1 MEINRNMLMMT
12 PREEADH
19 QRTHFQN
26 PQALNGLFVG
36 IYTSKTFL
44 SGGAGTW
51 QIRSKK
57 VDDETEKRLHF
68 HNPPAL
74 VRSENSNGS
83 ELLRRAVTQ
92 NNLKPRHDNREN
104 KSN

>member
-1 MEINRNMLMMT
+1 MLMMT
-12 PREEADH
+12 PREEADQ
-19 QRTHFQN
+19 QRLHFHN
-26 PQALNGLFVG
+26 PPALNGLFVG

-44 SGGAGTW
+44 RGGEAGTW

-74 VRSENSNGS
+74 DQKT
-83 ELLRRAVTQ
+83 AAAQ
-92 NNLKPRHDNREN
+92 NYPDVPLHKTT
-104 KSN
+104 

>member
-1 MEINRNMLMMT
+1 MEMNRNMLMMT
-12 PREEADH
+12 PREEADQ
-19 QRTHFQN
+19 QRLHLQN

-74 VRSENSNGS
+74 DQKT
-83 ELLRRAVTQ
+83 ATAQ
-92 NNLKPRHDNREN
+92 NYPDVPLHKTT
-104 KSN
+104 